1 MSENDKYFNKTKQA
15 IKELEESLL
24 ELKSA
29 GGVAVNQNKELS
41 LKINHLNSEINQK
54 VEDIE
59 NIINTLSGA
68 LK

>member
-29 GGVAVNQNKELS
+29 GGAAVNQNKELS

>member
-1 MSENDKYFNKTKQA
+1 MIDNDKYFNKTKQV
-15 IKELEESLL
+15 IRELEDTLL

-29 GGVAVNQNKELS
+29 GGGIVNQNKELS

-59 NIINTLSGA
+59 KIINTLSGA

>member
-1 MSENDKYFNKTKQA
+1 METNDKYFNKTKQV
-15 IKELEESLL
+15 IKELEDTLL

-29 GGVAVNQNKELS
+29 GGLVVNQNKELS
-41 LKINHLNSEINQK
+41 LKINHLNCEINQK

-59 NIINTLSGA
+59 KIITTLSGA